1 MTEAK
6 DAPRATRGSRPVS
19 GLASAAA
26 RIYAVFVKEFIQLR
40 RDRVTL
46 AMIVGIPLIQLLLF
60 GYAINTDPKHLPTAL
75 LVQDDGP
82 LARSVVAALRA
93 TDYFDIKTAA
103 ADEKDADRLILSNTV
118 QFVIDIPPDF
128 GRRVIRGEKPPL
140 LIVADA
146 TDPTAT
152 VGAVAAVTGAMSGA
166 LDRELTGPLAHLAQ
180 NAAPYEVRVHRRYN
194 PAGETR
200 RNIVPGLI
208 GTILTMTM
216 LIYTALSVTREIE
229 RGTMEALLAMPVRPT
244 EIMLG
249 KIAPYVVVGAVQMAI
264 ILIVATLQFGV
275 PIVGSLWVLAP
286 LTLLFIVANLSVG
299 YTFSTVA
306 VNQLQAI
313 QMTFFFFLPSMLLS
327 GFLFPFRGMPPW
339 AQYVGEALPLTH
351 YLRIVRSVMLKGS
364 GFGDLA
370 SDSLALGV
378 FTLVAMSVAI
388 TRFRQTLD

>member
-1 MTEAK
+1 MSRDNA
-6 DAPRATRGSRPVS
+6 ARVATRIH
-19 GLASAAA
+19 AM
-26 RIYAVFVKEFIQLR
+26 FVKELIQLR

-46 AMIVGIPLIQLLLF
+46 AMIVGIPFIQLLLF
-60 GYAINTDPKHLPTAL
+60 GYAINADPKHLPTAL
-75 LVQDDGP
+75 LVHDDGP
-82 LARSVVAALRA
+82 LARSFVAALRA
-93 TDYFDIKTAA
+93 TDYFDIIAA
-103 ADEKDADRLILSNTV
+103 ARDEANADRLIRSNQV

-128 GRRVIRGEKPPL
+128 GRRVIRGERPPL

-152 VGAVAAVTGAMSGA
+152 SGAVAAVTGAAASA
-166 LDRELTGPLAHLAQ
+166 LDRELTGPLARLAQ
-180 NAAPYEVRVHRRYN
+180 GPPPYELRVHRRYN
-194 PAGETR
+194 PSGETR

-264 ILIVATLQFGV
+264 ILIVATALFHV
-275 PIVGSLWVLAP
+275 PIIGSLLALAP
-286 LTLLFIVANLSVG
+286 LTLLFITANLAVG
-299 YTFSTVA
+299 YTFSTIA

-327 GFLFPFRGMPPW
+327 GFLFPFRGMPLW
-339 AQYVGEALPLTH
+339 AQYVGETLPLTH
-351 YLRIVRSVMLKGS
+351 YLRIVRSIMLKGS
-364 GFGDLA
+364 GFGDLYA
-370 SDSLALGV
+370 DSLALGL
-378 FTLVAMSVAI
+378 FTLAAMGVAI
-388 TRFRQTLD
+388 LRFRQTLD

>member
-19 GLASAAA
+19 GLAGAAA

>member
-6 DAPRATRGSRPVS
+6 NAPPAARRLRPARS
-19 GLASAAA
+19 LGAALS

-93 TDYFDIKTAA
+93 TDYFDIKAAA
-103 ADEKDADRLILSNTV
+103 ADEQDADRLILSNKV

-152 VGAVAAVTGAMSGA
+152 VGAIAAVAGATSGA
-166 LDRELTGPLAHLAQ
+166 LDRELKGPLAHLAQ
-180 NAAPYEVRVHRRYN
+180 NAPPYELRVHRRYN

-264 ILIVATLQFGV
+264 VLIVATLLFHV
-275 PIVGSLWVLAP
+275 PVIGSIFVLTP

-313 QMTFFFFLPSMLLS
+313 QMTFFFFLPSILLS
-327 GFLFPFRGMPPW
+327 GFLFPFRGMPQW
-339 AQYVGEALPLTH
+339 AQYVGETLPLTH

-364 GFGDLA
+364 GFGDLEA
-370 SDSLALGV
+370 DTLALGV

>member
-1 MTEAK
+1 MSDARS
-6 DAPRATRGSRPVS
+6 APRARPSPPTRGGS
-19 GLASAAA
+19 LQ

-82 LARSVVAALRA
+82 IARSFVAAIRA
-93 TDYFDIKTAA
+93 TDYFDIKAA
-103 ADEKDADRLILSNTV
+103 ARGEQDADRLILSNQV
-118 QFVIDIPPDF
+118 QFVINIPPDF

-152 VGAVAAVTGAMSGA
+152 VGAIAALTGAANTA
-166 LDRELTGPLAHLAQ
+166 LDRELVGPLAHLVQ

-249 KIAPYVVVGAVQMAI
+249 KIAPYVLVGAIQMAI
-264 ILIVATLQFGV
+264 ILIVATLLFGV
-275 PIVGSLWVLAP
+275 PIIGSLWVLAP
-286 LTLLFIVANLSVG
+286 LTMLFIVANLSVG
-299 YTFSTVA
+299 YTFSTVTR
-306 VNQLQAI
+306 NQLQAI
-313 QMTFFFFLPSMLLS
+313 QMTFFFFLPSLLLS
-327 GFLFPFRGMPPW
+327 GFLFPFRGMPVW
-339 AQYVGEALPLTH
+339 AQYVGETLPLTH

-364 GFGDLA
+364 GFADLA
-370 SDSLALGV
+370 ADSLALGV
-378 FTLVAMSVAI
+378 FTLVAMGVAI